1 MLMSP
6 TYNGRSPIPSLAAAR
21 GSLRSWLAAGCA
33 VLVLGGCERAGIEE
47 HTIPKGVEHVPAASE
62 PVSGSGPVAPTHA
75 SPPPASDPSRA
86 WTVPAGWTEDPKPR
100 QMRLATYIAPD
111 PAGPVEI
118 AVTRFG
124 GRVGGEL
131 ANVNRW
137 RGQLGLPP
145 IREAEL
151 DQTVV
156 RFSADGYAGYE
167 TRIETPSGVML
178 AAGVYEEAGDQT
190 WFVRATVAD
199 AKVADRLKADLFGM
213 ARSIAGLG
221 AEGGK

>member
-1 MLMSP
+1 MTIDLDNRRRLFP
-6 TYNGRSPIPSLAAAR
+6 YQRVRAILACC
-21 GSLRSWLAAGCA
+21 LAAGSA
-33 VLVLGGCERAGIEE
+33 MLVLGSCERVGIEE
-47 HTIPKGVEHVPAASE
+47 HTIGKGVENVPAASE
-62 PVSGSGPVAPTHA
+62 SVSESGPGAAPSTR
-75 SPPPASDPSRA
+75 DPGRA
-86 WTVPAGWTEDPKPR
+86 WAVPAGWTEDPKPR
-100 QMRLATYIAPD
+100 QMRLTTYIAPD

-156 RFSADGYAGYE
+156 RFSGDGYAGYE
-167 TRIETPSGVML
+167 TRIETPSSVML

-199 AKVADRLKADLFGM
+199 AKVADRLEADLFGM

>member
-1 MLMSP
+1 MYTVRIDLDNRCRLFP
-6 TYNGRSPIPSLAAAR
+6 YQRVRAVFACC
-21 GSLRSWLAAGCA
+21 LAAGCA
-33 VLVLGGCERAGIEE
+33 MLMLGGCERAGIEE
-47 HTIPKGVEHVPAASE
+47 RTIGKGVERVPAASE
-62 PVSGSGPVAPTHA
+62 PVSESGPAA
-75 SPPPASDPSRA
+75 ARPAKEPGREWA
-86 WTVPAGWTEDPKPR
+86 VPAGWTEDPNPR

-111 PAGPVEI
+111 PAGPVEV

-145 IREAEL
+145 IMEAEL
-151 DQTVV
+151 DEAVV

-167 TRIETPSGVML
+167 TRIETPNGVML

-190 WFVRATVAD
+190 WFVRATVTD
-199 AKVADRLKADLFGM
+199 AKVADRLQADLFAM

-221 AEGGK
+221 ARGGN